1 MFLSSTHGSRER
13 VWTSEQSPSN
23 SAQTPPQISII
34 KHEKTKPGLTIDHL
48 VWCENLHPRRLVYRG
63 SSSGSVTPAIGAI
76 AHRLLCCSFILT
88 RLVLG
93 QTEAEATPRK

>member
-1 MFLSSTHGSRER
+1 MAVVSGYGLR
-13 VWTSEQSPSN
+13 SN
-23 SAQTPPQISII
+23 LRAIAPKHHPRSGII
-34 KHEKTKPGLTIDHL
+34 KHEKTKSGLTIDHL

-93 QTEAEATPRK
+93 QTEGEATPRK